1 MDTSFWKNLSPLIKI
16 ESSTKKFYRE
26 YFYRLEIYAP
36 GCKSVRS
43 DDIAMNIARRQ
54 MHNRGYNQGGSWHD
68 KQLAKYL
75 KESNVGFLYS
85 LKNLY
90 YEYPEVKIRTEEPKI
105 SIYAT
110 DELMIQ
116 SVAQSID
123 SDHRN
128 KILSVTG
135 PENDEFKKALK
146 DNTILVK
153 KPPKYRYRVFFKE
166 KQFDEPVRQQVLNYL
181 TGLGDLVRMTDHTRE
196 SLAKPYNWI
205 WGCYFYT
212 NDEGVA
218 TFVRLLHP
226 DLVREVSEFVCLD
239 NK

>member
-1 MDTSFWKNLSPLIKI
+1 MDTSFWKNLSPHIKI
-16 ESSTKKFYRE
+16 ESSTKQFYKQ
-26 YFYRLEIYAP
+26 YYYKLDIYAP
-36 GCKSVRS
+36 GCKSVRC
-43 DDIAMNIARRQ
+43 DDIAMNLARRQ
-54 MHNRGYNQGGSWHD
+54 IHIRDYNRGGSWYD
-68 KQLAKYL
+68 KRLAKYL
-75 KESNVGFLYS
+75 KEADVGFLYS
-85 LKNLY
+85 LKDLY

-116 SVAQSID
+116 SVAQAID
-123 SDHRN
+123 SDHRE

-135 PENDEFKKALK
+135 PENEELKKLLK
-146 DNTILVK
+146 SNTILVK
-153 KPPKYRYRVFFKE
+153 KTPKYRYRVWFKE

-181 TGLGDLVRMTDHTRE
+181 TELGDLVRMTDHTRA